1 MKLIQIHTSY
11 NHCNIII
18 HTLQIVRDNNSYE
31 SSSLELQKPGLD
43 FLGKMEDPSILNL
56 GNIFKN

>member
-1 MKLIQIHTSY
+1 MQVPIKINKEK

-31 SSSLELQKPGLD
+31 WSSLELLKPIEKSGR
-43 FLGKMEDPSILNL
+43 N
-56 GNIFKN
+56 